1 MKKCPI
7 CGKQYE
13 QGADCPVCGV
23 LLIDS
28 ETNTAVSTKKE
39 KHKVLVIGREK
50 EQAKMKPGIW
60 IGILGIVGL
69 VIIAGVIVS
78 HIRKNKEQE
87 PTPIVN
93 QITQPAVV
101 DNEEN
106 HTDIEYQY
114 EEDTEDDTLENKKGE
129 NLQVEK
135 NSPQISMQNVVNVS
149 ATSMLSENGM
159 SHSAD
164 RLIDGD
170 LSTAWVEGIGGTG
183 LGESFS
189 LNFDGTYMVQ
199 GITIWSGY
207 QKSEY
212 AYYNNARP
220 EEISVEFSD
229 GEKES
234 YTLEDCYGK
243 SQEITFSEA
252 KESSLIKVTI
262 ESVYE
267 GSKYEDTCI
276 SEIQIY

>member
-1 MKKCPI
+1 MKKCPV
-7 CGKQYE
+7 CGRKYE
-13 QGADCPVCGV
+13 QESECPICGV

-28 ETNTAVSTKKE
+28 ETNTAISVKKE
-39 KHKVLVIGREK
+39 KHRFLAVEKGK
-50 EQAKMKPGIW
+50 EQAKVKPGIW
-60 IGILGIVGL
+60 MMIIGGVCL
-69 VIIAGVIVS
+69 VIAVGIAARY
-78 HIRKNKEQE
+78 IRKNQEQKS
-87 PTPIVN
+87 TISVN
-93 QITQPAVV
+93 QSAEPATV

-106 HTDIEYQY
+106 NNNIEYQY
-114 EEDTEDDTLENKKGE
+114 EEDTEDDALENEKTE
-129 NLQVEK
+129 NVQIEK
-135 NSPQISMQNVVNVS
+135 ASPEISMKNIVNVS

-164 RLIDGD
+164 RLIDGN
-170 LSTAWVEGIGGTG
+170 LSTAWVEGVGGTG
-183 LGESFS
+183 QGESFS

>member
-1 MKKCPI
+1 MKKCPV

-13 QGADCPVCGV
+13 HESDCPVCGV

-28 ETNTAVSTKKE
+28 ETNTAISIKKE
-39 KHKVLVIGREK
+39 KRRFSAIGREK
-50 EQAKMKPGIW
+50 EQVKVKPGIW
-60 IGILGIVGL
+60 MVILGIACFA
-69 VIIAGVIVS
+69 IIAGIAAS
-78 HIRKNKEQE
+78 YIRKNQEQKSA
-87 PTPIVN
+87 TFVS
-93 QITQPAVV
+93 QTTQPATV

-106 HTDIEYQY
+106 NANIEYQY
-114 EEDTEDDTLENKKGE
+114 EEDTEDDAVENKEDE
-129 NLQVEK
+129 NIQIEK
-135 NSPQISMQNVVNVS
+135 SSPQISMQNIVNVS

-170 LSTAWVEGIGGTG
+170 LSTAWVEGVGGTG
-183 LGESFS
+183 QGESLC
-189 LNFDGTYMVQ
+189 LNFDGMYMVQ

-220 EEISVEFSD
+220 KEISIEFSD

-234 YTLEDCYGK
+234 YTLEDCYGEG
-243 SQEITFSEA
+243 QEITFSEA
-252 KESSLIKVTI
+252 KESNLLKVTI

>member
-39 KHKVLVIGREK
+39 KHKVPVIGREK

-101 DNEEN
+101 DNEGN

-207 QKSEY
+207 QKNEY

-220 EEISVEFSD
+220 KEIGVEFSS

-234 YTLEDCYGK
+234 YMLEDYYGK

-252 KESSLIKVTI
+252 KESSMIKVTI